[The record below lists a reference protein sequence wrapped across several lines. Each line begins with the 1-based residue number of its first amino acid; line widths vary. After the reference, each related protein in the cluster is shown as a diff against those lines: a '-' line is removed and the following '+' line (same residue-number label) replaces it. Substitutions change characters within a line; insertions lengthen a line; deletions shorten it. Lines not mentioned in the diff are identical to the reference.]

1 MCSPYGLSCF
11 ELSYLNHSK
20 NSSNKKFLYF
30 LWFFLS
36 AKEFLFFLIKSICC
50 GGQGLISF
58 HSSLSS
64 GIVPPG
70 RTELPTWIPGLRPS
84 GEQGN
89 MFCFFPENSK
99 VILSFPDF
107 YLKSICWKYSPR
119 FLKFPFF
126 LKCTQFHTPLPS
138 RFVAEN
144 HTHASRHRTCKTRAG
159 AILSPLFKRWLIL
172 HSCLRGFYSQSSPAL
187 QGSQRVIW
195 ISSAMY

>member
-30 LWFFLS
+30 LWSFLS

-126 LKCTQFHTPLPS
+126 WNVHNFILPS
-138 RFVAEN
+138 PPDSLQKI
-144 HTHASRHRTCKTRAG
+144 T
-159 AILSPLFKRWLIL
+159 PM
-172 HSCLRGFYSQSSPAL
+172 L
-187 QGSQRVIW
+187 QGTGSVRQGQEQSWVLCSKDGW
-195 ISSAMY
+195 SSTAALGASIARALLLYRDPKE